1 MATGERIREYNERI
15 EKLAQESYP
24 QVALLN
30 QWLGNKPDC
39 QRLGSTPLQLL
50 R

>member
-1 MATGERIREYNERI
+1 MATGERIREYDKRI

-30 QWLGNKPDC
+30 QVARK
-39 QRLGSTPLQLL
+39 QT
-50 R
+50 